1 MIRAIII
8 SLFLGG
14 IGAAGCSSPV
24 ATEALQDL
32 GPEQEGEVVLN
43 LGYSGFA
50 VSERVVVRSDRHWKA
65 IWEKAFEIQ
74 TPVPPRPAID
84 FATEMVVVAALGSR
98 PTGGY
103 GIVITDLETRGT
115 KLEVLVTASSP
126 GSSCFTTQALTQ
138 PVVMVRV
145 RAVPG
150 PVAFRER
157 SLVYQCD

>member
-8 SLFLGG
+8 SLFFGG

-32 GPEQEGEVVLN
+32 GPEPEGEVILHI
-43 LGYSGFA
+43 GYSGFA
-50 VSERVVVRSDRHWKA
+50 VSERVVVRSDPHWKA
-65 IWEKAFEIQ
+65 IWEKAFETQ
-74 TPVPPRPAID
+74 ASAPPHPAID
-84 FATEMVVVAALGSR
+84 FETEMVVVAALGAR

-103 GIVITDLETRGT
+103 GIQITDLETRGT
-115 KLEVLVTASSP
+115 ELEALVTASSP
-126 GSSCFTTQALTQ
+126 GPSCYNTQAITQ
-138 PVVMVRV
+138 PVMMVRV